1 MKHIR
6 TILILLFVYLIVA
19 VPFKVMEI
27 IPGFTDIRPVI
38 MLEPVYAVFFGIPGC
53 IVMALGNLVMDA
65 VSDSLRWSSIMGFVA
80 NFSGPLLIWAYWH
93 FWSPCSFSLRNG
105 RNILRHI
112 WIVFLSAILEMA
124 LITPSVALFYPE
136 IDAKLFALSILLN
149 NFLFPIIFGIPLIIL
164 IQEEMGF
171 IPQKRAKGNE

>member
-1 MKHIR
+1 MKHLR
-6 TILILLFVYLIVA
+6 SILILLFIYLIVA

-53 IVMALGNLVMDA
+53 VVMALGNLVMD
-65 VSDSLRWSSIMGFVA
+65 VISDSLRWSSIMGFVA

-93 FWSPCSFSLRNG
+93 FWSPCSFSLRNV
-105 RNILRHI
+105 RNIIRHI
-112 WIVFLSAILEMA
+112 WIVLLSAILEMA
-124 LITPSVALFYPE
+124 LITPSVALIYPE

-149 NFLFPIIFGIPLIIL
+149 NFLFPVIFGIPLIIL
-164 IQEEMGF
+164 LQEEMGF
-171 IPQKRAKGNE
+171 IPQKRFRED